1 MKRGTPGFVGA
12 RLREGREA
20 RGLTAIAL
28 SEILGVSR
36 QAVSQYEN
44 DQQTPRPDVMER
56 IERVLNLPPEFFS
69 RPVENLP
76 EDRRIFYR
84 SMSTAT
90 KAARTRVERRYAW
103 LASIVD
109 YLKRYVSFPP
119 VVFPRFDVPRNPQE
133 LSWEDIEVL
142 ASETRRFWG
151 MGEGPISNMVWLLE
165 NNGAVAARGATGA
178 DKLDAFSEWYEW
190 HREQHHTPY
199 VFLGADKSSGPRSRY
214 DAAHELGHLVL
225 HRHINRKH
233 ITHQP
238 TFKLIEDQ
246 AHRFGS
252 AFLLPA
258 SAFAND
264 LAAPSLDAFR
274 ALKPTWKVSIAMMV
288 YRSAELEL
296 ISKEHAQR
304 LWRNRARRGWTHK
317 EPLDDH
323 LPIEKPRLLR
333 RVFEL
338 LIEEGVQSRAEIRA
352 ALPYAQSDIEE
363 LAGLPPGFLKDRPA
377 PISLKAY
384 SRKRRGETREEPAK
398 PADVVDLRTNKDTES
413 G

>member
-1 MKRGTPGFVGA
+1 MSQGTPGFVGA

-44 DQQTPRPDVMER
+44 DQQTPRPEVMHK
-56 IERVLNLPPEFFS
+56 IEQVLRLPPEFFS
-69 RPVENLP
+69 RPVRELP
-76 EDRRIFYR
+76 EARRIFYR
-84 SMSTAT
+84 SMSSAT
-90 KAARTRVERRYAW
+90 KTARIRAERRYGW
-103 LASIVD
+103 LTVIVD
-109 YLKRYVSFPP
+109 YLQRYASFPP
-119 VVFPRFDVPRNPQE
+119 VSFPRFDVPSDPRE
-133 LSWEDIEVL
+133 LSWEDIENL

-151 MGEGPISNMVWLLE
+151 MGEGPISNVVWLLE
-165 NNGAVAARGATGA
+165 NNGAVVARGMIGA

-190 HREQHHTPY
+190 HEHHNTPY
-199 VFLGADKSSGPRSRY
+199 VFLGAEKDSGPRSRY

-225 HRHINRKH
+225 HRHISRKH

-246 AHRFGS
+246 AHRFGA

-258 SAFAND
+258 STFATD
-264 LAAPSLDAFR
+264 LPAPSLDAFR
-274 ALKPTWKVSIAMMV
+274 ALKPVWKVSIAMMV
-288 YRSAELEL
+288 YRSAELDL
-296 ISKEHAQR
+296 IDKEHAQR

-317 EPLDDH
+317 EPLDDQ

-338 LIEEGVQSRAEIRA
+338 LVNEGVQSRAEIRA
-352 ALPYAQSDIEE
+352 RLPYALSDIEE
-363 LAGLPPGFLKDRPA
+363 LADLPPGFLEDKPA
-377 PISLKAY
+377 PISLKAFGK
-384 SRKRRGETREEPAK
+384 KRRGGVQAEPTK
-398 PADVVDLRTNKDTES
+398 PADVLDFRTNRDSEN

>member
-1 MKRGTPGFVGA
+1 MRPGTPGFVGA

-44 DQQTPRPDVMER
+44 GQQTPRPEVMLK
-56 IERVLNLPPEFFS
+56 IEQVLGLPPDFFS
-69 RPVENLP
+69 RPVADLP
-76 EDRRIFYR
+76 QERRIFYR
-84 SMSTAT
+84 SMSSAT
-90 KAARTRVERRYAW
+90 KAARIRVERRYDW
-103 LASIVD
+103 LSSIAD
-109 YLKRYVSFPP
+109 YLQRYVTFPP
-119 VVFPRFDVPRNPQE
+119 VSFPRFDVADDPRE
-133 LSWEDIEVL
+133 LSWENIEAL
-142 ASETRRFWG
+142 ASDTREFWG
-151 MGEGPISNMVWLLE
+151 MGEGPISNVVWLLE
-165 NNGAVAARGATGA
+165 NNGAVVARGAMGA

-190 HREQHHTPY
+190 HERQHTPY
-199 VFLGADKSSGPRSRY
+199 VFLGADKTSGPRSRY

-225 HRHINRKH
+225 HRHISRKH

-258 SAFAND
+258 SAFASD
-264 LAAPSLDAFR
+264 LPAPSLDAFR
-274 ALKPTWKVSIAMMV
+274 ALKPTWNVSIAMMV
-288 YRSAELEL
+288 YRAAELDL
-296 ISKEHAQR
+296 ISDEHAQR
-304 LWRNRARRGWTHK
+304 LWRNRARRRWAHK
-317 EPLDDH
+317 EPLDDR

-338 LIEEGVQSRAEIRA
+338 LVNEGVQSRAQIRA
-352 ALPYAQSDIEE
+352 ALPYAQNDIEE
-363 LAGLPPGFLKDRPA
+363 LAGLPPGFLEDRPA
-377 PISLKAY
+377 PISLRAY
-384 SRKRRGETREEPAK
+384 GKKRRGGTRAEPAK
-398 PADVVDLRTNKDTES
+398 PADVVNLRANRDTES